1 MTNDNDDNIERMT
14 KAHEAEVEDLK
25 GQRSDLRTKLLQ
37 EETNSRRLAM
47 ELEKETNAHNRFR
60 RQFDSTFK
68 ELEAN
73 KMRNMSETERMNVE
87 IDQLHAKNKELDKR
101 LSGKIKELEKE
112 LADTIKAKDK
122 KFTDTVEEMNT
133 VHRVE
138 IDSLFNRLT

>member
-1 MTNDNDDNIERMT
+1 M
-14 KAHEAEVEDLK
+14 
-25 GQRSDLRTKLLQ
+25 
-37 EETNSRRLAM
+37 
-47 ELEKETNAHNRFR
+47 
-60 RQFDSTFK
+60 
-68 ELEAN
+68 
-73 KMRNMSETERMNVE
+73 E